1 MATGI
6 DTRRP
11 DQYPYYYSSRGTVYY
26 TPRNSADRRARRAA
40 AVSPSLPAPH
50 IGPRQRRPHSIHIV
64 SYPSGFVPH
73 DLRPKTASRDADKQR
88 RRDEERR
95 RKQEEESKKK
105 QEEKQEKQRKQR
117 EVDERRRGQHE
128 TQAQNPE
135 KRRSFAPSFSG
146 EKRVGTLFS
155 KIKAAFSSSE
165 SHRSAAPDVA
175 AHRAPPRHASTRVRP
190 VSWLSVTSRLSR
202 AEDSLFS
209 SSDDSGPPTTASS
222 RRPTTAPHT
231 PFRRPA
237 TAPYVPVAVS
247 APAVPVEQTE
257 TATALP
263 RSGPISPA
271 SPSEPGPSSRPG
283 RAEPSRPPATP
294 SELAMMDISALRGHG
309 LSSGSNIAVG
319 NSQRNSF
326 MSVRSAKS
334 VVSSSIQEIQ
344 QAKPVASGSGLSCTI
359 LLAEPNVFLT
369 GFDHDGH
376 TRHESHNSTALLRG
390 KLQLNV
396 SKNTKVKSITLKLL
410 GKARTE
416 WPEGIPPLKVD
427 MYEEESLRTQ
437 ALTFFHA
444 MHDGWETEF
453 GNQCTYLLKGNHSN
467 SNLGRPT
474 LNPGDSVVSL
484 QLGGRQRSSMS
495 AKELKKLSLRSVES
509 RSFGK
514 GDSPAAS
521 HVQAKGFK
529 VFYPG
534 TYEYSFELPIDH
546 HQLETIKLQY
556 GSVKW
561 ELETTVERA
570 GAFKPNLH
578 GTKEVSIV
586 RVPDQMSLETSEP
599 ISISRQWEDQL
610 HYDIMI
616 SGKSFPI
623 GAKIPIAFKLTPLAK
638 VQVHKLKIMVTESIE
653 YWTNDRKVTRKDPG
667 RKILLLEKSAGKPLD
682 KQYGSS
688 ELRIISGGELS
699 PDERFH
705 AREVA
710 ARRRTVDAQ
719 RSGSMAQPLP
729 EPTENLLGDLDL
741 GLETYWGSTEMEMN
755 VQLPTCEMMAKD
767 KSLRM
772 HPDCSWKN
780 VNVYHW
786 MKIVMR
792 ISRLDPDDP
801 AGKRRRHFE
810 ISIDSPFTVLNCRAT
825 QANTALPQYNSP
837 EALGDYRLQTSC
849 GCADAQIISASGS
862 TPDNTSGNLVDNAAL
877 PMPPQA
883 AHLHTAFHGVN
894 GSTGSGSGSGSA
906 SGSGSGSTS
915 PTTPTTTNRPGP
927 SSTTNPSANPLQRV
941 RDQDA
946 AARPI
951 HLIRYPSFDPPPF
964 NADNP
969 PPPMATPPPNY
980 DIVVGTPSVDGMADY
995 FKRLSYY
1002 EDQDTTQNTASGSG
1016 SYFASGANGPGGP
1029 ATPSQ
1034 TQMAAQEDDDEGED
1048 TEVESDS
1055 DSGDERRPTRAVSR
1069 TGTVNVANPRTP
1081 GGRLLPS
1088 RSFEIERPANDF
1100 TLNMAGVVRR
1110 NGGNNTTT
1118 NNIS

>member
-1 MATGI
+1 MSTAL

-11 DQYPYYYSSRGTVYY
+11 EQYPYYYSSRGTVYY
-26 TPRNSADRRARRAA
+26 TPRNPADRRARRAA
-40 AVSPSLPAPH
+40 AVLPSLPSPH

-64 SYPSGFVPH
+64 SYPSGFIPH
-73 DLRPKTASRDADKQR
+73 DLRPKTAPRDLERQR
-88 RRDEERR
+88 RREEEKKRKKEEEDKKKEEER
-95 RKQEEESKKK
+95 
-105 QEEKQEKQRKQR
+105 QRKQR
-117 EVDERRRGQHE
+117 EQEEQNRNRPGQP
-128 TQAQNPE
+128 QA
-135 KRRSFAPSFSG
+135 KRRSFTPSFSG
-146 EKRVGTLFS
+146 EKKVGTLLNKF
-155 KIKAAFSSSE
+155 KAAFSSNDPQ
-165 SHRSAAPDVA
+165 RSAGSDGTPTTGPLTQA
-175 AHRAPPRHASTRVRP
+175 RTRVRP
-190 VSWLSVTSRLSR
+190 VSWLSVTSRISR
-202 AEDSLFS
+202 TEDTIGADDLTGPETTEFS
-209 SSDDSGPPTTASS
+209 Q
-222 RRPTTAPHT
+222 RPTTAPQAPQPPSRHPT
-231 PFRRPA
+231 TAPLIPISTLSTALEESAQQPAAPVAANSSSVTGSSTRPNTSRSLAIRPA
-237 TAPYVPVAVS
+237 
-247 APAVPVEQTE
+247 
-257 TATALP
+257 ATAESAMVDILH
-263 RSGPISPA
+263 RN
-271 SPSEPGPSSRPG
+271 SS
-283 RAEPSRPPATP
+283 
-294 SELAMMDISALRGHG
+294 LAG
-309 LSSGSNIAVG
+309 VG
-319 NSQRNSF
+319 NPQRNSF
-326 MSVRSAKS
+326 MSVRSTKN

-344 QAKPVASGSGLSCTI
+344 QPKPVASGSGLSCTI

-427 MYEEESLRTQ
+427 MHEEESLRTQ

-444 MHDGWETEF
+444 MHDGWETDY
-453 GNQCTYLLKGNHSN
+453 GNQCTYMLKGNNSS
-467 SNLGRPT
+467 SNLPRPT
-474 LNPGDSVVSL
+474 TSPRESMTSL
-484 QLGGRQRSSMS
+484 QLGGRQRTNMS

-514 GDSPAAS
+514 GESPAAS
-521 HVQAKGFK
+521 QMQAKGFK

-561 ELETTVERA
+561 ELETTIERT

-638 VQVHKLKIMVTESIE
+638 VQVHKVKIFVTESIE

-667 RKILLLEKSAGKPLD
+667 RKILLLEKAAGKPLD
-682 KQYGSS
+682 KQYQSS
-688 ELRIISGGELS
+688 EFRIISGGELS

-705 AREVA
+705 ARESA
-710 ARRRTVDAQ
+710 ARRRTIEAS
-719 RSGSMAQPLP
+719 RSGTAPQPLP

-755 VQLPTCEMMAKD
+755 VQMPTCEMMAKD
-767 KSLRM
+767 KLLRM
-772 HPDCSWKN
+772 NPDCSWKN

-837 EALGDYRLQTSC
+837 EMAGDYRTQTSC
-849 GCADAQIISASGS
+849 GCADARILNTTGG
-862 TPDNTSGNLVDNAAL
+862 TPENTSGTLVDNAAL

-883 AHLHTAFHGVN
+883 AHLHTATQGISGHSRTES
-894 GSTGSGSGSGSA
+894 STTPTSGSA
-906 SGSGSGSTS
+906 SASTAS
-915 PTTPTTTNRPGP
+915 SATP
-927 SSTTNPSANPLQRV
+927 SSANPLQRV
-941 RDQDA
+941 REQDA

-964 NADNP
+964 HADEA
-969 PPPMATPPPNY
+969 PPPMPTPPPNY

-995 FKRLSYY
+995 FKRLSYF
-1002 EDQDTTQNTASGSG
+1002 EDPAQSQGSSADECLVSGASGPG
-1016 SYFASGANGPGGP
+1016 EASA
-1029 ATPSQ
+1029 S
-1034 TQMAAQEDDDEGED
+1034 AAAAAHDEEDDDGDETETED
-1048 TEVESDS
+1048 VESDDS
-1055 DSGDERRPTRAVSR
+1055 DSDRRPARTVSR
-1069 TGTVNVANPRTP
+1069 AGTVNVANPRTP
-1081 GGRLLPS
+1081 GGRLVPS
-1088 RSFEIERPANDF
+1088 RSFEIERPANEF
-1100 TLNMAGVVRR
+1100 RLSMAGVIRR
-1110 NGGNNTTT
+1110 GGRGNVDAERQ
-1118 NNIS
+1118 

>member
-1 MATGI
+1 
-6 DTRRP
+6 
-11 DQYPYYYSSRGTVYY
+11 PYYYSSRGTVYY
-26 TPRNSADRRARRAA
+26 TPRSTTADRRPRRIAA
-40 AVSPSLPAPH
+40 TSPSLPAPH

-64 SYPSGFVPH
+64 SYPSGYIPH
-73 DLRPKTASRDADKQR
+73 DLRPKPTSRDLRRQRRKEEEKQKKREEEDKKKEEGKQR
-88 RRDEERR
+88 RQREQEERR
-95 RKQEEESKKK
+95 RRRVQE
-105 QEEKQEKQRKQR
+105 QQ
-117 EVDERRRGQHE
+117 D
-128 TQAQNPE
+128 
-135 KRRSFAPSFSG
+135 KRRSFASSFSGG
-146 EKRVGTLFS
+146 EKRVGTLLNKF
-155 KIKAAFSSSE
+155 KAAFSSNEAE
-165 SHRSAAPDVA
+165 SQRSTAAPDVVA
-175 AHRAPPRHASTRVRP
+175 TSGTTRSQPRARVRP

-202 AEDSLFS
+202 AEDTLEAEQVSLSRVS
-209 SSDDSGPPTTASS
+209 SL
-222 RRPTTAPHT
+222 RRPTTAPQCSTNPH
-231 PFRRPA
+231 
-237 TAPYVPVAVS
+237 
-247 APAVPVEQTE
+247 
-257 TATALP
+257 
-263 RSGPISPA
+263 
-271 SPSEPGPSSRPG
+271 
-283 RAEPSRPPATP
+283 
-294 SELAMMDISALRGHG
+294 
-309 LSSGSNIAVG
+309 
-319 NSQRNSF
+319 RNSF
-326 MSVRSAKS
+326 MSVRSANKS
-334 VVSSSIQEIQ
+334 VVSSSVQEIQ
-344 QAKPVASGSGLSCTI
+344 QPKPTASGSGLSCTI

-376 TRHESHNSTALLRG
+376 TRQESHNSTALLRG

-396 SKNTKVKSITLKLL
+396 SKNTKIKSVTLKLL
-410 GKARTE
+410 GRARTE

-453 GNQCTYLLKGNHSN
+453 GNQCSYTLKGQNNHPS
-467 SNLGRPT
+467 SNLIRPS
-474 LNPGDSVVSL
+474 LSPGDSGSSL
-484 QLGGRQRSSMS
+484 GSRPRSNLS

-514 GDSPAAS
+514 SDSPAAS
-521 HVQAKGFK
+521 QVQAKGFK

-534 TYEYSFELPIDH
+534 TYEYTFELPIDH

-578 GTKEVSIV
+578 GSKEVSIV

-638 VQVHKLKIMVTESIE
+638 VQVHKLKVFVTESIE
-653 YWTNDRKVTRKDPG
+653 YWTNDRKVTRRDPG
-667 RKILLLEKSAGKPLD
+667 RKILLLEKTAGRPID
-682 KQYGSS
+682 KQFASS
-688 ELRIISGGELS
+688 ELRILSGGELS
-699 PDERFH
+699 PDQRFQ
-705 AREVA
+705 ARESA
-710 ARRRTVDAQ
+710 ARRRTLDAQ
-719 RSGSMAQPLP
+719 RTGSLAQPLP

-755 VQLPTCEMMAKD
+755 VQMPTCEMMAKD

-825 QANTALPQYNSP
+825 QANTALPQYDSP
-837 EALGDYRLQTSC
+837 DALSDFRRQTSC
-849 GCADAQIISASGS
+849 GCPDAQVLSTSGGNNGGGL
-862 TPDNTSGNLVDNAAL
+862 TPENTSATQLDSVAL
-877 PMPPQA
+877 PAPPRA
-883 AHLHTAFHGVN
+883 AHLHTASQGIN
-894 GSTGSGSGSGSA
+894 GNSA
-906 SGSGSGSTS
+906 STS
-915 PTTPTTTNRPGP
+915 PTTAPTGGPGGLN
-927 SSTTNPSANPLQRV
+927 STPPTSANPLQRV

-946 AARPI
+946 SARPI

-969 PPPMATPPPNY
+969 PPPMPTPPPNY
-980 DIVVGTPSVDGMADY
+980 DLVVGTPSVDGMAGY
-995 FKRLSYY
+995 FERLLRY
-1002 EDQDTTQNTASGSG
+1002 ECPNQQEQEEQTGSNYFPTGADGPEAEPSSSQAGHAGTGGG
-1016 SYFASGANGPGGP
+1016 S
-1029 ATPSQ
+1029 
-1034 TQMAAQEDDDEGED
+1034 DDDGDD

-1055 DSGDERRPTRAVSR
+1055 DSADERGPARTVSR
-1069 TGTVNVANPRTP
+1069 AGTVNIANPRTP
-1081 GGRLLPS
+1081 GGRLVPS
-1088 RSFEIERPANDF
+1088 RSFEITRP
-1100 TLNMAGVVRR
+1100 
-1110 NGGNNTTT
+1110 
-1118 NNIS
+1118 

>member
-1 MATGI
+1 
-6 DTRRP
+6 
-11 DQYPYYYSSRGTVYY
+11 
-26 TPRNSADRRARRAA
+26 
-40 AVSPSLPAPH
+40 
-50 IGPRQRRPHSIHIV
+50 
-64 SYPSGFVPH
+64 
-73 DLRPKTASRDADKQR
+73 
-88 RRDEERR
+88 
-95 RKQEEESKKK
+95 
-105 QEEKQEKQRKQR
+105 
-117 EVDERRRGQHE
+117 
-128 TQAQNPE
+128 
-135 KRRSFAPSFSG
+135 
-146 EKRVGTLFS
+146 
-155 KIKAAFSSSE
+155 
-165 SHRSAAPDVA
+165 
-175 AHRAPPRHASTRVRP
+175 
-190 VSWLSVTSRLSR
+190 
-202 AEDSLFS
+202 
-209 SSDDSGPPTTASS
+209 
-222 RRPTTAPHT
+222 
-231 PFRRPA
+231 
-237 TAPYVPVAVS
+237 
-247 APAVPVEQTE
+247 
-257 TATALP
+257 
-263 RSGPISPA
+263 
-271 SPSEPGPSSRPG
+271 
-283 RAEPSRPPATP
+283 
-294 SELAMMDISALRGHG
+294 MMDISNRN
-309 LSSGSNIAVG
+309 SSLGAGG
-319 NSQRNSF
+319 NPHRNSF
-326 MSVRSAKS
+326 MSVRSAKN
-334 VVSSSIQEIQ
+334 VVSSSIQEVQ
-344 QAKPVASGSGLSCTI
+344 QPKPVASGSGMSCTI

-453 GNQCTYLLKGNHSN
+453 GNQCTYTLKGNNSSSN
-467 SNLGRPT
+467 VARPT
-474 LNPGDSVVSL
+474 ASPRDSIASL
-484 QLGGRQRSSMS
+484 QLGGRQRTNMS

-514 GDSPAAS
+514 GESPAANQM
-521 HVQAKGFK
+521 QAKGFK

-546 HQLETIKLQY
+546 HQLESIKLQY

-561 ELETTVERA
+561 ELETTIERT

-578 GTKEVSIV
+578 GTKEVNIV

-623 GAKIPIAFKLTPLAK
+623 GARIPIAFKLTPLAK
-638 VQVHKLKIMVTESIE
+638 VQVHKVKIFVTESIE

-667 RKILLLEKSAGKPLD
+667 RKILLLEKAAGKPLD
-682 KQYGSS
+682 KQYESS
-688 ELRIISGGELS
+688 EFRIISGGELS
-699 PDERFH
+699 PDERFQ
-705 AREVA
+705 ARETA
-710 ARRRTVDAQ
+710 ARRRTIEAS
-719 RSGSMAQPLP
+719 RSGTAPRPLP

-741 GLETYWGSTEMEMN
+741 GLESYWGSTEMEMS
-755 VQLPTCEMMAKD
+755 VQMPTCEMMAKD

-772 HPDCSWKN
+772 NPDCSWKN

-825 QANTALPQYNSP
+825 QANTALPRYNSP
-837 EALGDYRLQTSC
+837 EMAGDYRTQTSC
-849 GCADAQIISASGS
+849 GCADARVIGTSGG
-862 TPDNTSGNLVDNAAL
+862 TPENTSGTLVDNAAL

-883 AHLHTAFHGVN
+883 AHLHTATQGISGHSRTNSSGAPP
-894 GSTGSGSGSGSA
+894 STANTVA
-906 SGSGSGSTS
+906 SGAIFSSSGGAGSS
-915 PTTPTTTNRPGP
+915 TPT
-927 SSTTNPSANPLQRV
+927 SANPLQRV

-964 NADNP
+964 HADEA

-995 FKRLSYY
+995 FKRLSYF
-1002 EDQDTTQNTASGSG
+1002 EDPEQIQSIPGGPPPAAG
-1016 SYFASGANGPGGP
+1016 YFASGAAGPGE
-1029 ATPSQ
+1029 ASNTSSS
-1034 TQMAAQEDDDEGED
+1034 AQQYDDDGED
-1048 TEVESDS
+1048 TETEDVESDDS
-1055 DSGDERRPTRAVSR
+1055 DSDRRPARTVSR
-1069 TGTVNVANPRTP
+1069 AGTVNVANPRTP
-1081 GGRLLPS
+1081 GGRLMPS
-1088 RSFEIERPANDF
+1088 RSFEIERPANEF

-1110 NGGNNTTT
+1110 EGREGAGRSNATRTTGTANT
-1118 NNIS
+1118 SRVR